1 LNILCFQSFACQ
13 CFGQAQTIVL
23 FAVVVKL
30 QDDRK
35 VRMASAPGMVSNA
48 IEIATIRKLRIR
60 LLPFL
65 FVLFVV
71 AFIDRIN
78 LGFAALT
85 MNREL
90 AITSQQFGFAAGIF
104 FWGYF
109 LFEVP
114 SNLILHR
121 IGARVWIARI
131 LITWGAVATL
141 TGLVQSA
148 HQLYAAR
155 FALGLAEAG
164 YFPGI
169 TLYLGYWFRQR
180 EKAQA
185 IALILIGIPLASVL
199 GAPVSGF
206 ILDHVHWFGLGS
218 WRWLLILQAF
228 PAIACVPLVSFL
240 LPSRPAEAR
249 FLSVEEKAWIT
260 DQLDREDRQKL
271 GAQAHSLSVA
281 RTLVNPRVWH
291 LACIGF
297 GHGFAGYIFSFWLPQ
312 VMKTALGGQSN
323 TALGFL
329 VMIPNLLGLVGLILV
344 SRHSDRTRERRHHM
358 AAAVALAGAGMLLL
372 GSPHSPFFSL
382 VLFSAVAIG
391 AYSFLPIF
399 FSVPG
404 EFLTGFSAA
413 AGIAFVTSVANLG
426 GFVGP
431 YTVGLIRQKT
441 GSFYSGLICAGV
453 SFLVSA
459 SLAMVLPKRALPA
472 PDPLSDDADL
482 AFETNPNALQEES

>member
-1 LNILCFQSFACQ
+1 
-13 CFGQAQTIVL
+13 
-23 FAVVVKL
+23 
-30 QDDRK
+30 
-35 VRMASAPGMVSNA
+35 MASGPSIGSNP
-48 IEIATIRKLRIR
+48 IETATIRKLRIR

-65 FVLFVV
+65 FALFAV

-85 MNREL
+85 MNQEL

-109 LFEVP
+109 LFEIP

-131 LITWGAVATL
+131 LITWGTVATL
-141 TGLVQSA
+141 TGFVHSA
-148 HQLYAAR
+148 HQLLVAR

-185 IALILIGIPLASVL
+185 IALIMIGIPLASVL
-199 GAPVSGF
+199 GALVSGF
-206 ILDHVHWFGLGS
+206 ILDHVHWFGLSS
-218 WRWLLILQAF
+218 WRWLLILEGF

-271 GAQAHSLSVA
+271 GAQAHSLSVT
-281 RTLVNPRVWH
+281 RTLVNRRVWH
-291 LACIGF
+291 LACIGLA
-297 GHGFAGYIFSFWLPQ
+297 FAFASYTFSFWLPQ
-312 VMKTALGGQSN
+312 VMKSGFGGQSN
-323 TALGFL
+323 TAVGIA
-329 VMIPNLLGLVGLILV
+329 VMIPNLLGLIAMILV
-344 SRHSDRTRERRHHM
+344 SRHSDRTLERRYHM
-358 AAAVALAGAGMLLL
+358 ATLGALAGIAFLLL
-372 GSPHSPFFSL
+372 GVPRSPFFSV
-382 VLFSAVAIG
+382 VLFSAVAVG

-399 FSVPG
+399 FSLPG
-404 EFLTGFSAA
+404 EFLTGSSAA
-413 AGIAFVTSVANLG
+413 AGIALVTSVTNFG

-453 SFLVSA
+453 SFLISA
-459 SLAMVLPKRALPA
+459 CLSLLLPKRAMPA
-472 PDPLSDDADL
+472 SEHASGPGGV
-482 AFETNPNALQEES
+482 AFKTSSEAFQAES

>member
-1 LNILCFQSFACQ
+1 MVSSA
-13 CFGQAQTIVL
+13 GIVSSL
-23 FAVVVKL
+23 KETAIVRKL
-30 QDDRK
+30 Q
-35 VRMASAPGMVSNA
+35 
-48 IEIATIRKLRIR
+48 IRI
-60 LLPFL
+60 LPFL
-65 FVLFVV
+65 FVLFVI

-90 AITSQQFGFAAGIF
+90 AVTSQQFGFAAGVF

-131 LITWGAVATL
+131 LITWGLVATL
-141 TGLVQSA
+141 TGFVQSA
-148 HQLYAAR
+148 HELYIAR

-169 TLYLGYWFRQR
+169 ALYLGYWFQQR

-185 IALILIGIPLASVL
+185 IALILMGIPLASVL
-199 GAPVSGF
+199 GAPISGF
-206 ILDHVHWFGLGS
+206 ILDHVHWFDLSS
-218 WRWLLILQAF
+218 WRWLLILEGF
-228 PAIACVPLVSFL
+228 PALACVPLVSFL

-249 FLSVEEKAWIT
+249 FLSVAEKAWIT

-271 GAQAHSLSVA
+271 GSQAHSLSVA
-281 RTLVNPRVWH
+281 RTLVNLRVWH
-291 LACIGF
+291 LACAGLSY
-297 GHGFAGYIFSFWLPQ
+297 GFASYTFSFWLPQ
-312 VMKTALGGQSN
+312 VIKSALAEKSN
-323 TALGFL
+323 TVLGFM
-329 VMIPNLLGLVGLILV
+329 VMIPNLLGLIAMILV
-344 SRHSDRTRERRHHM
+344 SRHSDRTNERRLHM
-358 AAAVALAGAGMLLL
+358 AAASALAGIGMVSL
-372 GSPHSPFFSL
+372 GVSHSPSFSV
-382 VLFSAVAIG
+382 VLFSVVAIG

-413 AGIAFVTSVANLG
+413 AGIALVTSVANLG

-431 YTVGLIRQKT
+431 YTVGLIRERT

-453 SFLVSA
+453 SFLISA
-459 SLAMVLPKRALPA
+459 SLSLLLPKQGLLTSECASA
-472 PDPLSDDADL
+472 PSNM
-482 AFETNPNALQEES
+482 AFKTSPGALQEES

>member
-1 LNILCFQSFACQ
+1 MATSPS
-13 CFGQAQTIVL
+13 IVSGP
-23 FAVVVKL
+23 
-30 QDDRK
+30 DET
-35 VRMASAPGMVSNA
+35 A
-48 IEIATIRKLRIR
+48 IVRKLRFR

-85 MNREL
+85 MNHEL

-109 LFEVP
+109 LFEIP

-131 LITWGAVATL
+131 LITWGVVATL
-141 TGLVQSA
+141 TGFVQSA
-148 HQLYAAR
+148 HQLYVAR

-169 TLYLGYWFRQR
+169 ALYLGYWFRHR

-185 IALILIGIPLASVL
+185 LAVILIGIPFASAL

-206 ILDHVHWFGLGS
+206 ILDHAHWLGLSS
-218 WRWLLILQAF
+218 WRWLFIVEGL
-228 PAIACVPLVSFL
+228 PALVCVPLVRVL

-249 FLSVEEKAWIT
+249 FLSEEERTWIA
-260 DQLDREDRQKL
+260 DQLDQEDRLKF
-271 GAQAHSLSVA
+271 GAQRHSLSVA
-281 RTLVNPRVWH
+281 RTLVHPRVWH
-291 LACIGF
+291 LAGIGF
-297 GHGFAGYIFSFWLPQ
+297 GHGFAFYSFSFWLPQ
-312 VMKTALGGQSN
+312 VMKTALVGQSN
-323 TALGFL
+323 TLLGFVL
-329 VMIPNLLGLVGLILV
+329 MIPNLLGLIAMLLV
-344 SRHSDRTRERRHHM
+344 SRHSDQTRERRHHM
-358 AAAVALAGAGMLLL
+358 AAAGGLAGAAMLLL
-372 GSPHSPFFSL
+372 GMPHSPLFSL
-382 VLFSAVAIG
+382 VLFSAVSIG
-391 AYSFLPIF
+391 ACSVLPIF

-413 AGIAFVTSVANLG
+413 AGIALVTSVANFG

-441 GSFYSGLICAGV
+441 GSFYPGLFCAGIA
-453 SFLVSA
+453 FLISA
-459 SLAMVLPKRALPA
+459 GLSSLLPKRATLASERASPSA
-472 PDPLSDDADL
+472 NVASD
-482 AFETNPNALQEES
+482 TNSEALQEES